1 MATDRRAWTTERTWA
16 IKGVSDRTRDAAL
29 EAAHAAG
36 LTVGAWLDQVL
47 ARVAEEARHPKPPA
61 ATREEVSGLLDERLR
76 PVEETL
82 GQIAGRLTSLEEK
95 AGQQAEAGAIHGR
108 IQRRNPHR
116 PRLGLP
122 R

>member
-1 MATDRRAWTTERTWA
+1 MT
-16 IKGVSDRTRDAAL
+16 GVAGFSMSPAAGFL
-29 EAAHAAG
+29 MSFDTAG
-36 LTVGAWLDQVL
+36 LTVGAWLDRVL

-61 ATREEVSGLLDERLR
+61 ATREEVSGLLAERLR

-82 GQIAGRLTSLEEK
+82 GQIAERLASLEK
-95 AGQQAEAGAIHGR
+95 AGQRSEAGAIHDR
-108 IQRRNPHR
+108 IQRRNPQR

>member
-1 MATDRRAWTTERTWA
+1 MAADRRVWATERTWA
-16 IKGVSDRTRDAAL
+16 IKGISDRTRAAVL
-29 EAAHAAG
+29 EAAHEAG

-47 ARVAEEARHPKPPA
+47 ARVAEEARHPRPPA
-61 ATREEVSGLLDERLR
+61 ATREEVSGLLDEHLR

-82 GQIAGRLTSLEEK
+82 GQIAERLASLEEK
-95 AGQQAEAGAIHGR
+95 AGQRAETGAIHER
-108 IQRRNPHR
+108 IQRRNLQR

>member
-1 MATDRRAWTTERTWA
+1 MATERTWT
-16 IKGVSDRTRDAAL
+16 IKGVNDRTREAVLDAAVT
-29 EAAHAAG
+29 AG
-36 LTVGAWLDQVL
+36 LTVGEWVDQAL
-47 ARVAEEARHPKPPA
+47 AGAAEEARHPKPPA

-82 GQIAGRLTSLEEK
+82 GQIAERLASLEER
-95 AGQQAEAGAIHGR
+95 AGQRAETGAIHER
-108 IQRRNPHR
+108 IQRRNLQR

>member
-1 MATDRRAWTTERTWA
+1 MATDRRAWATERTWA
-16 IKGVSDRTRDAAL
+16 IKGISDRTRAAVL

-36 LTVGAWLDQVL
+36 LTVGAWLDRVL
-47 ARVAEEARHPKPPA
+47 AEVAEEARHPKPPA

-76 PVEETL
+76 PVDEAL
-82 GQIAGRLTSLEEK
+82 GRIAERLASLEER
-95 AGQQAEAGAIHGR
+95 AGQRAEAGAIHGR
-108 IQRRNPHR
+108 IQRRNPQR